1 MDGHKDLGVWQPSE
15 TRGLSAVRVRARV
28 CVCKC
33 VWVCLGVDV
42 CVSGNVCVHVMCVV
56 LG

>member
-1 MDGHKDLGVWQPSE
+1 MEGHKDLGAWQPSE

-28 CVCKC
+28 CVCMY